1 MSDLKPTYAFEG
13 DEVYAVLDGKVIAS
27 GSDIVSVEAEAKPK
41 IEAAQKVAADAKR
54 EKAKKT
60 ATHIETP
67 NGVTGQILGRVASTW
82 GEEITVRFENGEIR
96 SFQTSG
102 GERYYREDTQKTAS
116 ASPID
121 SLQAV
126 LDKSYD
132 HTKEG
137 LRERIVELK
146 DVARQASQHVASGTA
161 YEHQV
166 KLDEIRVVAEA
177 EAAEAQEVVDHLD
190 AADNESF
197 APPQPYDLHAVE
209 QATVGVRDDGSP
221 WLDAAFDEMVTEAEG
236 RDYEKFL
243 DEEPGVF
250 VADLPD
256 AVIADQGAVAD
267 MALSHVTE
275 RTAAV
280 GLADPAK
287 TEEYRT
293 LFVARAEQAR
303 RAEFADRQK
312 TTKREAAVQQET
324 ESNLPDDAL
333 FI

>member
-1 MSDLKPTYAFEG
+1 MSTLEPTYAFEG

-27 GSDIVSVEAEAKPK
+27 GSDIDTVEAEAKPK
-41 IEAAQKVAADAKR
+41 VEAARKVAADAKR

-60 ATHIETP
+60 ATHIITP
-67 NGVTGQILGRVASTW
+67 NGVKGQILGRVASTW

-96 SFQTSG
+96 SFTTSG
-102 GERYYREDTQKTAS
+102 REEFVNEGTQKTAS
-116 ASPID
+116 ASPIEN
-121 SLQAV
+121 LQAV
-126 LDKSYD
+126 LDKEYD

-137 LRERIVELK
+137 LRERIAELK
-146 DVARQASQHVASGTA
+146 DVARQASQHIAGGTA

-166 KLDEIRVVAEA
+166 KLNEIRVVADA

-190 AADNESF
+190 AADNEAI
-197 APPQPYDLHAVE
+197 APPQPFDLHAVE

-221 WLDAAFDEMVTEAEG
+221 WLDAAFTDMVTEAEG

-243 DEEPGVF
+243 DEEPALF

-256 AVIADQGAVAD
+256 AVIADQGAVAE
-267 MALSHVTE
+267 MALSHVTQ

-280 GLADPAK
+280 GLAEPEK

-303 RAEFADRQK
+303 RAELADRTK
-312 TTKREAAVQQET
+312 TTKREAATKQET

>member
-1 MSDLKPTYAFEG
+1 MSTLEPTYAFEG
-13 DEVYAVLDGKVIAS
+13 DEVYAVLEGKVIAS
-27 GSDIVSVEAEAKPK
+27 GRDIDSVEAEARP
-41 IEAAQKVAADAKR
+41 KVAAARKVADDERR
-54 EKAKKT
+54 ETAKKT
-60 ATHIETP
+60 ASHIITP
-67 NGVTGQILGRVASTW
+67 NGIKGQILGRVSSTW

-96 SFQTSG
+96 SFTTSG
-102 GERYYREDTQKTAS
+102 REEFVNEGTSKTAS
-116 ASPID
+116 ANPVEG
-121 SLQAV
+121 LQTI
-126 LDKSYD
+126 LDKDYD

-137 LRERIVELK
+137 LRERVAELK
-146 DVARQASQHVASGTA
+146 VVSKTAAQTVAEGVSHDHAL
-161 YEHQV
+161 
-166 KLDEIRVVAEA
+166 KLNEIRILADA

-190 AADNESF
+190 AVDDQAI
-197 APPQPYDLHAVE
+197 APPQPFDLHAVE

-221 WLDAAFDEMVTEAEG
+221 WLDDAFNNMVNEAEG

-243 DEEPGVF
+243 DEEPVTF

-280 GLADPAK
+280 GLASPEK

-293 LFVARAEQAR
+293 LFVARVEQAR
-303 RAEFADRQK
+303 RAEFGERQN
-312 TTKREAAVQQET
+312 TTKREAAVKQET

-333 FI
+333 FM

>member
-1 MSDLKPTYAFEG
+1 MSDLGPTYAFEG
-13 DEVYAVLDGKVIAS
+13 DEVYAVLEGKVIAS
-27 GSDIVSVEAEAKPK
+27 GPDIDTVETEAKPK
-41 IEAAQKVAADAKR
+41 VAAALQVAEDAKR

-60 ATHIETP
+60 ATHVVTP
-67 NGVTGQILGRVASTW
+67 NGIKGQILGRVASTW

-96 SFQTSG
+96 TFTTSG
-102 GERYYREDTQKTAS
+102 REEFLNEGTQKTAS
-116 ASPID
+116 ASPIEG
-121 SLQAV
+121 LQTI

-137 LRERIVELK
+137 LRERIAELQ
-146 DVARQASQHVASGTA
+146 DVSRQAGQHIAGGTA

-166 KLDEIRVVAEA
+166 KLNEIRVVADA

-190 AADNESF
+190 AVDGEAI
-197 APPQPYDLHAVE
+197 AAPQPFDLHAVE

-221 WLDAAFDEMVTEAEG
+221 WLDAALTDMVNEAEG

-243 DEEPGVF
+243 DEEPELF
-250 VADLPD
+250 VTDLPD
-256 AVIADQGAVAD
+256 AVIADQGAVAE

-280 GLADPAK
+280 GLAEPAK

-293 LFVARAEQAR
+293 LFIARVEQAR
-303 RAEFADRQK
+303 RAELSERHT
-312 TTKREAAVQQET
+312 TTKREAATKQET